1 MKVRAIQSTS
11 CHALRMLAALETMF
25 HGHASK
31 RDLNCFKGWRKSSLS
46 TVSAPPQRSRASLIS
61 ISIAEL
67 LLKAQE
73 LKGLEKPSTRDY
85 RSVLHFMEN
94 DGGQVFE
101 EESGWIYD
109 KEDLITIR
117 PGREHA
123 WLDGLM
129 ERMLKAFQCRL
140 LKVCS
145 ILPHIRRKYKDSKR
159 EADDCPR
166 QFFFT
171 SKV

>member
-1 MKVRAIQSTS
+1 MKDTS
-11 CHALRMLAALETMF
+11 CRVPRMLAALETMF
-25 HGHASK
+25 HRHAPR
-31 RDLNCFKGWRKSSLS
+31 RDLSCFKDWKKSSLN
-46 TVSAPPQRSRASLIS
+46 TVSPPPPRSRASLIFN
-61 ISIAEL
+61 SIAEL

-123 WLDGLM
+123 WLDGFL
-129 ERMLKAFQCRL
+129 ERMLKAFRCRL

-145 ILPHIRRKYKDSKR
+145 ISPYIRKKYKDSKR
-159 EADDCPR
+159 EANYCPR